1 MVSMDDFLDMM
12 IVFHPKTTKTIKAVH
27 MFIIYDFNRDGF
39 LCLSDIQEVIKRI
52 TGNKL
57 SEQGQSSLWICT
69 FLSIK
74 LWFLDLVDAAKK
86 VMDELDLDK
95 SNKISLEEF
104 EFFVSK
110 CPDFCLLFS
119 STQNTS

>member
-1 MVSMDDFLDMM
+1 MLTFDLKASAEQVAKLPILTCNPFKDQIIKVFSDRDSMVSMDDFLDMM

-57 SEQGQSSLWICT
+57 SEQGQSSL
-69 FLSIK
+69 LS
-74 LWFLDLVDAAKK
+74 F
-86 VMDELDLDK
+86 
-95 SNKISLEEF
+95 
-104 EFFVSK
+104 
-110 CPDFCLLFS
+110 
-119 STQNTS
+119 